1 MKRII
6 RVAIVLGMLL
16 LSYVGYVAGSIAWYG
31 ECTLTAST
39 HLVRDA
45 DINTHNKADSKT
57 KTKTKT
63 KTKIRTNTAPLADAA
78 IVLGAAVWDGQ
89 PSPVFEERINHGI
102 WLYQHHKVKTL
113 IFTGGVGAGDTQS
126 EAQVA
131 KAYAIAHGV
140 PASAILQE
148 GRSKY
153 TRENLRFIQPV
164 IVEAGVQ
171 TVLIVSD
178 PLHMKRAMRMA
189 TDFGL
194 QAKPSPTPTTRYQS
208 VKAKAKM
215 LWSETKYYLGY
226 VWFG

>member
-1 MKRII
+1 MKRTPKT
-6 RVAIVLGMLL
+6 VTVLLALVLL
-16 LSYVGYVAGSIAWYG
+16 LLGYVGYVAGSIAWYA
-31 ECTLTAST
+31 ERTLTAST

-45 DINTHNKADSKT
+45 DIFY
-57 KTKTKT
+57 
-63 KTKIRTNTAPLADAA
+63 TNTNTDTNTNVSPLADAA

-89 PSPVFEERINHGI
+89 PSPVFEERIKHGI
-102 WLYQHHKVKTL
+102 WLYQHQRVNTL

-131 KAYAIAHGV
+131 KEYAIAHGV
-140 PASAILQE
+140 PASAILLE

>member
-1 MKRII
+1 M
-6 RVAIVLGMLL
+6 

-31 ECTLTAST
+31 ERTLTAST

-45 DINTHNKADSKT
+45 GINTHNKTDS
-57 KTKTKT
+57 KT

-140 PASAILQE
+140 PASAILLE

-178 PLHMKRAMRMA
+178 PLHMKRAMCMA

-208 VKAKAKM
+208 MKAKAKM

>member
-1 MKRII
+1 MKCIT
-6 RVAIVLGMLL
+6 RVVIVLGILL
-16 LSYVGYVAGSIAWYG
+16 LSYVGCVAGSIAWYA
-31 ECTLTAST
+31 ERTLTAST

-45 DINTHNKADSKT
+45 GINTHNK
-57 KTKTKT
+57 
-63 KTKIRTNTAPLADAA
+63 TNTVPLADAA

-89 PSPVFEERINHGI
+89 PSPVFEERIKHGI
-102 WLYQHHKVKTL
+102 WLYQHQRVNTL
-113 IFTGGVGAGDTQS
+113 IFTGGVGAGDTQT

-131 KAYAIAHGV
+131 KGYAIAHGV
-140 PASAILQE
+140 PASAILLE

-153 TRENLRFIQPV
+153 TRENLQFASEMTV
-164 IVEAGVQ
+164 KANLN